1 MIVNLYFKIGTY
13 LGKYA
18 ILTLFIHLKIYS
30 FVVAAPSSDNI
41 LTRISFRLFDKLTR
55 LDERDVRCSMI
66 QTDSNMFPKC
76 PSMFSSIQLTFDLSL
91 IFSEYGMSLVLSE
104 GSSWTTVTS
113 ERSSSARLFSSGPPK
128 VSRIDRK
135 SSNAV

>member
-1 MIVNLYFKIGTY
+1 MIVNVYFKIGMF

-18 ILTLFIHLKIYS
+18 ILTLFIHLQIHS
-30 FVVAAPSSDNI
+30 FAVATLPSDNI
-41 LTRISFRLFDKLTR
+41 LTRISFRLFDKSTR
-55 LDERDVRCSMI
+55 LDERD
-66 QTDSNMFPKC
+66 
-76 PSMFSSIQLTFDLSL
+76 SSIQLTFDLSL

>member
-1 MIVNLYFKIGTY
+1 MIVNVYFKIEMF

-18 ILTLFIHLKIYS
+18 ILTLFIHLQIHS
-30 FVVAAPSSDNI
+30 FAVATLPSDNI
-41 LTRISFRLFDKLTR
+41 LTRISFRLFDKSTR
-55 LDERDVRCSMI
+55 LDERDVHCSMI
-66 QTDSNMFPKC
+66 QIPICLQN
-76 PSMFSSIQLTFDLSL
+76 SSIQLTFDLSL